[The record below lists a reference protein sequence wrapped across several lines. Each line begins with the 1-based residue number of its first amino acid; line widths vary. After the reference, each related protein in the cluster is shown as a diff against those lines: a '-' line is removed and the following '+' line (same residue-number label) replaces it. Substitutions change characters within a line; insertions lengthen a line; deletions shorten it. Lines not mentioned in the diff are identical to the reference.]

1 MASEKLK
8 EELKDLIITTLNLE
22 DIKVSDIKD
31 DEALFGEGLGL
42 DSVDALE
49 LSLAISQKYNV
60 VIDKKVDNVREIFAN
75 VENLELNL
83 LILLLTFQMPY
94 YAPIIYLL

>member
-49 LSLAISQKYNV
+49 LS
-60 VIDKKVDNVREIFAN
+60 VREIFAN
-75 VENLELNL
+75 VENLANHIQFKSNGEL
-83 LILLLTFQMPY
+83 
-94 YAPIIYLL
+94 

>member
-31 DEALFGEGLGL
+31 YEALFGEGLGL

-75 VENLELNL
+75 VENLANYIQSKSNGEL
-83 LILLLTFQMPY
+83 
-94 YAPIIYLL
+94 

>member
-22 DIKVSDIKD
+22 DIKVSDIQD

-49 LSLAISQKYNV
+49 LSLAISQKY
-60 VIDKKVDNVREIFAN
+60 KKVDNVREIFAN
-75 VENLELNL
+75 VENLSNHIQSKSNGGL
-83 LILLLTFQMPY
+83 
-94 YAPIIYLL
+94 

>member
-31 DEALFGEGLGL
+31 DEALFAEGLGL

-75 VENLELNL
+75 VENLANYIQSTSNGEL
-83 LILLLTFQMPY
+83 
-94 YAPIIYLL
+94 

>member
-31 DEALFGEGLGL
+31 DEALFVEGLGL

-75 VENLELNL
+75 VENLANYIQSKSNGEL
-83 LILLLTFQMPY
+83 
-94 YAPIIYLL
+94 

>member
-1 MASEKLK
+1 MASEELK
-8 EELKDLIITTLNLE
+8 EELKELIITTLNLE

-31 DEALFGEGLGL
+31 DEILFGEGLGL

-75 VENLELNL
+75 VENLANHIQSKL
-83 LILLLTFQMPY
+83 
-94 YAPIIYLL
+94 

>member
-22 DIKVSDIKD
+22 DIKVSDIQD
-31 DEALFGEGLGL
+31 DEAPFGEGLGL

-75 VENLELNL
+75 VENLSNHIQSKSNGGL
-83 LILLLTFQMPY
+83 
-94 YAPIIYLL
+94 

>member
-8 EELKDLIITTLNLE
+8 EELKDLIITTLNLA
-22 DIKVSDIKD
+22 DIKVSNIQY

-75 VENLELNL
+75 VENLSNHIQSKSNGGL
-83 LILLLTFQMPY
+83 
-94 YAPIIYLL
+94 